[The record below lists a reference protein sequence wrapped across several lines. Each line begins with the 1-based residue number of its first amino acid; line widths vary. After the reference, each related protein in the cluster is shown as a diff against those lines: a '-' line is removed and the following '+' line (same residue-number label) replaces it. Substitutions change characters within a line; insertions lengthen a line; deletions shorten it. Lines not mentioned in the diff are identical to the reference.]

1 MRVKGGMYCE
11 RCKKPV
17 EAIRQ
22 GHPAHHTISGVTGPL
37 TRNWEQL
44 DYRAKG
50 GSARIAVGRSFPRLR
65 PMGSELR
72 RRA

>member
-44 DYRAKG
+44 DVQSDGWVCPDCGWPVVPAAQADGK
-50 GSARIAVGRSFPRLR
+50 
-65 PMGSELR
+65 
-72 RRA
+72 

>member
-22 GHPAHHTISGVTGPL
+22 GEPAHHTVSGVTGPL
-37 TRNWEQL
+37 TRGWSQL
-44 DYRAKG
+44 D
-50 GSARIAVGRSFPRLR
+50 VE
-65 PMGSELR
+65 SEGWICPDCGWPVVPEQHP
-72 RRA
+72 